1 MIDNFL
7 TNNFTSTKKRI
18 MIKSLISLGIIAMAV
33 VSPMIFHMAFG
44 ASSGVKLL
52 PMYLPVLLGGIILGV
67 KYGVAVGVLSPLVS
81 YLITS
86 LYGSPMPALAR
97 LPFMMVE
104 LGVFGLV
111 SGMFAN
117 KIFKNSLY
125 IIPTVVLAFIIGRG
139 SFLGLVALFG
149 KYTNL
154 SFDMVLKQVLAGY
167 PGMLILF
174 TVCPLISLL
183 LKKLL
188 KSAK

>member
-7 TNNFTSTKKRI
+7 TNSFTSTKKRI

-44 ASSGVKLL
+44 ASSGVKFL

-125 IIPTVVLAFIIGRG
+125 VIPTVVLAF
-139 SFLGLVALFG
+139 VALFG